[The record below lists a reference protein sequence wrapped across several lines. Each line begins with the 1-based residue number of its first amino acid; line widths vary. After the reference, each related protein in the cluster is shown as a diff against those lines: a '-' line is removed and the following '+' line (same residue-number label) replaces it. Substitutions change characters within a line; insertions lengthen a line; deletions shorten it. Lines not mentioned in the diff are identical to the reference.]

1 MVTIIA
7 SDLVYL
13 SYELENYTKNV
24 NKAMICGDI
33 KGTRLKVDNVQVI
46 NNCSSLSFEG
56 IAEKVAEKI
65 SNSKDNCVVLITSN
79 SVRFS
84 IAMLYPFS
92 TISRRVRFVIY
103 DQERVEVDGEVFKK
117 VEIDHKTLVVLM
129 EMMNGRY
136 KVEEIER
143 ITGISKATVSRIR
156 RKLEEMGLVKKV
168 DIGKYCV
175 TERGKI
181 VVFGGGIFR
190 NVKKNGRYYDS
201 QILYT

>member
-13 SYELENYTKNV
+13 NYELENYTKNV
-24 NKAMICGDI
+24 NKAIICGDV

-46 NNCSSLSFEG
+46 DNCSSLSFEG

-65 SNSKDNCVVLITSN
+65 SNSKDSYVVLITAN
-79 SVRFS
+79 SIRFN
-84 IAMLYPFS
+84 IAMLYLFS
-92 TISRRVRFVIY
+92 TINRKVRFVIY
-103 DQERVEVDGEVFKK
+103 DKERIEVDGEIFKK
-117 VEIDHKTLVVLM
+117 VEIDHKTFVVLM
-129 EMMNGRY
+129 EMMNGHY
-136 KVEEIER
+136 KIEEIER

-168 DIGKYCV
+168 DSGNYYV

-181 VVFGGGIFR
+181 VVFGTGFFR
-190 NVKKNGRYYDS
+190 NVKKKGRYYDD
-201 QILYT
+201 QILYM